1 MKNSILALLSVLAL
15 LSACKKDDTSAVY
28 DNYGNLEPG
37 NYWLYDRY
45 YLDSGSVLTLVP
57 NVTDSNYVEKD
68 TMINGNTFH
77 KLMVAGVS
85 TTGNS
90 YTPHFL
96 RDSLHYLVD
105 WQGTI
110 QFSSE
115 NFTDTLATLFQ
126 ILEFNTPD
134 TLAFVTMRM
143 ADDGFS
149 VTTAAGTFNTKNYRQ
164 TYHMWPNYQKFGT
177 ERYQNRRYAKDVGVV
192 EETVGFFIGSDR
204 AIVRRLKA
212 YGKE

>member
-1 MKNSILALLSVLAL
+1 M
-15 LSACKKDDTSAVY
+15 
-28 DNYGNLEPG
+28 
-37 NYWLYDRY
+37 
-45 YLDSGSVLTLVP
+45 LTIVP

-68 TMINGNTFH
+68 TLINGNTYH

-96 RDSLHYLVD
+96 RDSLHYIVD
-105 WQGTI
+105 RQGTI

-115 NFTDTLATLFQ
+115 NFADTLATSYQLVE
-126 ILEFNTPD
+126 IGTID
-134 TLAFVTMRM
+134 TIAFVTARM